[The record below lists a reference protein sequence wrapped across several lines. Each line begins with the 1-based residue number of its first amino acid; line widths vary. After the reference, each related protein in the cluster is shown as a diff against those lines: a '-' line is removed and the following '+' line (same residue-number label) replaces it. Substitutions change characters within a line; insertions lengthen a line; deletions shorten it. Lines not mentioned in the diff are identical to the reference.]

1 MKILMPFAVA
11 GLLALSAAT
20 ALACTAQDVQ
30 AKAMQVSQKMQEL
43 AQKDP
48 NKLQAVSAKAQEGA
62 QKLQA
67 AMGAG
72 KGLEEVCKFYDELL
86 AEMNK

>member
-11 GLLALSAAT
+11 GLLAVSAAN
-20 ALACTAQDVQ
+20 AFACTAQDVQ

-43 AQKDP
+43 AQKDS
-48 NKLQAVSAKAQEGA
+48 NKLQAISAKAQEGG

-67 AMGAG
+67 AMASG
-72 KGLEEVCKFYDELL
+72 KGLEEVCKYYDELL